1 MQDVAIVEKGETL
14 AHVLEDG
21 DDLVEPEKVDH
32 SLLPHLERP
41 HPLRLAQPR
50 RIGIILDSSFPSTDE
65 LGEGPAIRIG
75 HEDV

>member
-32 SLLPHLERP
+32 SLL
-41 HPLRLAQPR
+41 Q
-50 RIGIILDSSFPSTDE
+50 IGR
-65 LGEGPAIRIG
+65 A
-75 HEDV
+75 HV